1 MTTDSEPD
9 AASLSVLVVEDN
21 PLNAK
26 LTRLV
31 LQQEGC
37 RVETASNATQAL
49 EILARFTP
57 RVILMD
63 LQLPGM
69 DGFELT
75 RRIKHDPSLNG
86 AVVIALTAYAMKG
99 DEDRAFDAGC
109 DGYIAK
115 PIETR
120 TLMSKILAC
129 LSQHDA
135 SGAQESPPRSRE
147 VGRSDQNKE

>member
-1 MTTDSEPD
+1 MTAARPIDSP
-9 AASLSVLVVEDN
+9 LPILLVEDN

-31 LQQEGC
+31 LQHEGC
-37 RVETASNATQAL
+37 RVETAQNATTAL
-49 EILARFTP
+49 EILSRFTP

-75 RRIKHDPSLNG
+75 RQIKQDPALG
-86 AVVIALTAYAMKG
+86 GVLVIALTAYAMKG
-99 DEDRAFDAGC
+99 DEDRAFAAGC
-109 DGYIAK
+109 DGYISK

-120 TLMSKILAC
+120 TLMSKILDC

-135 SGAQESPPRSRE
+135 GARRPPWSRNIALP
-147 VGRSDQNKE
+147 DQNKE

>member
-1 MTTDSEPD
+1 MTQD
-9 AASLSVLVVEDN
+9 AESLSVLVVEDN

-31 LQQEGC
+31 LQQDGC
-37 RVETASNATQAL
+37 RVETAPNAAQAL
-49 EILARFTP
+49 EVLSRFRP

-75 RRIKHDPSLNG
+75 RQIKGDPALSGIL
-86 AVVIALTAYAMKG
+86 VIALTAYAMKG
-99 DEDRAFDAGC
+99 DEQRAFAAGC
-109 DGYIAK
+109 DGYIPK

-120 TLMSKILAC
+120 TLMGRILAC
-129 LSQHDA
+129 LAKHEERAGSAEASAADRSSQNT
-135 SGAQESPPRSRE
+135 E
-147 VGRSDQNKE
+147 

>member
-1 MTTDSEPD
+1 MTAGGRPD
-9 AASLSVLVVEDN
+9 AASLSILVVEDN

-37 RVETASNATQAL
+37 CVETAPNATEAL
-49 EILARFTP
+49 EVLSRFRP
-57 RVILMD
+57 SVILMD

-75 RRIKHDPSLNG
+75 RRIKQDRALDG
-86 AVVIALTAYAMKG
+86 VLVIALTAYAMKG
-99 DEDRAFDAGC
+99 DEDKAFAAGC
-109 DGYIAK
+109 DGYISK
-115 PIETR
+115 PNETR

-129 LSQHDA
+129 VSRH
-135 SGAQESPPRSRE
+135 GESA
-147 VGRSDQNKE
+147 VGRPDQNRE

>member
-1 MTTDSEPD
+1 MTAGGRPE
-9 AASLSVLVVEDN
+9 AESLSILVVEDN

-37 RVETASNATQAL
+37 RVETAPNATEAL
-49 EILARFTP
+49 EILSRFRP
-57 RVILMD
+57 SVILMD

-75 RRIKHDPSLNG
+75 RRIKQDPVLDG
-86 AVVIALTAYAMKG
+86 VLVIALTAYAMKG
-99 DEDRAFDAGC
+99 DEDKAFAAGC
-109 DGYIAK
+109 DGYISK

-120 TLMSKILAC
+120 TLLSKILAC
-129 LSQHDA
+129 LSRH
-135 SGAQESPPRSRE
+135 GESA
-147 VGRSDQNKE
+147 VGRPDQNKE

>member
-1 MTTDSEPD
+1 MTPD
-9 AASLSVLVVEDN
+9 AESLSVLVVEDN

-37 RVETASNATQAL
+37 RVETAPNAAQAL
-49 EILARFTP
+49 EILSRIKP

-75 RRIKHDPSLNG
+75 WQIKHDPALQG
-86 AVVIALTAYAMKG
+86 VLVIALTAYAMKG
-99 DEDRAFDAGC
+99 DKDRAFAAGC
-109 DGYIAK
+109 DGYIPK

-120 TLMSKILAC
+120 ALMGQILAC
-129 LSQHDA
+129 LAKHDERAGSADA
-135 SGAQESPPRSRE
+135 SGADRS
-147 VGRSDQNKE
+147 SQNTE

>member
-1 MTTDSEPD
+1 MTSD
-9 AASLSVLVVEDN
+9 ASASGDNLPVLVVEDN

-37 RVETASNATQAL
+37 RVETVPDATQAL
-49 EILARFTP
+49 EILTRFKP

-75 RRIKHDPSLNG
+75 RLVKRDPAMNG
-86 AVVIALTAYAMKG
+86 VLVIALTAYAMKG
-99 DEDRAFDAGC
+99 DEDRAFAAGC
-109 DGYIAK
+109 DGYIPK
-115 PIETR
+115 PIETS
-120 TLMSKILAC
+120 TLMTKILTC
-129 LSQHDA
+129 VSQHEE
-135 SGAQESPPRSRE
+135 GGRPRARSKA
-147 VGRSDQNKE
+147 GRMDQNRE